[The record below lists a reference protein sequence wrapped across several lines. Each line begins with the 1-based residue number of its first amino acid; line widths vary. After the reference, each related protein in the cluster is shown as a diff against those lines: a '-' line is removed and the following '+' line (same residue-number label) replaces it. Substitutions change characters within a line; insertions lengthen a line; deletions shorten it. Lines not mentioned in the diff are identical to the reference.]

1 MIVHNRI
8 AQVTTRKM
16 SEGSPETTPGG
27 ENMPFDSATPEIKK
41 PISPRAHI
49 ASARMSGGC
58 MESGFDAFGELV
70 RSSLDVGIG
79 ASASEAAIVVW
90 FGVAVDG
97 CGAVCGFVL
106 PQK

>member
-1 MIVHNRI
+1 MHSTI

-16 SEGSPETTPGG
+16 SEGSLETTPEG
-27 ENMPFDSATPEIKK
+27 EKMPLDSATPEIKK

-58 MESGFDAFGELV
+58 MESGLGAFGELV
-70 RSSLDVGIG
+70 RSWLDVGIG
-79 ASASEAAIVVW
+79 ASASETAIAVS
-90 FGVAVDG
+90 FGVAVG
-97 CGAVCGFVL
+97 GWGTVCGFVL

>member
-1 MIVHNRI
+1 MIVHSTI

-16 SEGSPETTPGG
+16 SEGSLEMTPEGKK
-27 ENMPFDSATPEIKK
+27 MPFDSATPEIRK

-58 MESGFDAFGELV
+58 MESGLGAFGELV
-70 RSSLDVGIG
+70 RSWLDVGIE
-79 ASASEAAIVVW
+79 APSWEAAIAVS
-90 FGVAVDG
+90 FGLAVDG
-97 CGAVCGFVL
+97 WDAVCGFVF

>member
-1 MIVHNRI
+1 MIVHSTI

-16 SEGSPETTPGG
+16 SEGSLEMTPEG
-27 ENMPFDSATPEIKK
+27 EKMPFDSATPEIKK

-58 MESGFDAFGELV
+58 MESGLGAFGELV
-70 RSSLDVGIG
+70 RSWLDVGIG
-79 ASASEAAIVVW
+79 VPAWEVAVAVS

-97 CGAVCGFVL
+97 WAAVCGSAL